1 MAHSIPLSPP
11 IGLVRLPSL
20 ARPAHLNAHCT
31 TDANM
36 RTHLSSPTSR
46 RSYCPRLTIA
56 PPLPPAWKEGF
67 TTRVSHSLSLHFP
80 SSLSLLLNWPNI
92 LPQILPGPLKAIG
105 FDTASSPLSS
115 PPPRPL
121 PLYKPL
127 PQPPLPFLPL
137 TIHTR
142 LETSSRRRSLS
153 LRRRCR
159 RAPTELRRGQDL
171 LSSRR
176 HQLWLC
182 SVSANLDRP
191 FTTPEDCWNPVLP
204 ELTPTFPSP
213 PPFWVIHGPRPSFH
227 RAHALSDR
235 HSAMW
240 QA

>member
-92 LPQILPGPLKAIG
+92 LPQILPGPLKATG

-127 PQPPLPFLPL
+127 PQPSLPFPPL

-153 LRRRCR
+153 LS
-159 RAPTELRRGQDL
+159 AAAVAEL
-171 LSSRR
+171 
-176 HQLWLC
+176 
-182 SVSANLDRP
+182 
-191 FTTPEDCWNPVLP
+191 
-204 ELTPTFPSP
+204 
-213 PPFWVIHGPRPSFH
+213 RPSFAVVRTSFRLGATNSGFVASPPTSIAPSPHPRTVGTPFSPSSHQLFRRHH
-227 RAHALSDR
+227 RFG
-235 HSAMW
+235 
-240 QA
+240 